1 MKTIITMLAAVLL
14 ALPAG
19 AQQRSANS
27 GNTNQAMNAVTFS
40 IGDIY
45 RGAGLNYERYFNT
58 SAERVRASA
67 RFGFGSGL
75 RRNREYNANTADNGI
90 LLGSGLLYGKRRWKL
105 QGEAMLLLMKPYPAT
120 DLAIGTGICRLSK
133 SNSAL
138 VKLQWIYF
146 PYETPVYRNG
156 FAFTVGVA
164 F

>member
-27 GNTNQAMNAVTFS
+27 TYTEQANNAVTFS

-45 RGAGLNYERYFNT
+45 RGAGLNYERFFNT
-58 SAERVRASA
+58 GQERLRASA

-75 RRNREYNANTADNGI
+75 RRNMEYNANTADNGI
-90 LLGSGLLYGKRRWKL
+90 LLGSGMVYGKRKWKL
-105 QGEAMLLLMKPYPAT
+105 HGEALLLLMKPYPAT
-120 DLAIGTGICRLSK
+120 DVAIGTGICRLSK
-133 SNSAL
+133 PNSAFM
-138 VKLQWIYF
+138 KMQWIYF
-146 PYETPVYRNG
+146 PYEPQVYRNG
-156 FAFTVGVA
+156 FAFTVGIA